1 MNASQNQ
8 QVGKF
13 LTNLKSYYQANARH
27 TMPWRLNTS
36 PYSVLLS
43 EIMLQQTQVD
53 RVVPKYQKFIT
64 ELPNFENL
72 ASASTTDVI
81 RLWQGLGYNRRAL
94 YLQQTAKIV
103 VSDYDNTLPNDRA
116 SLESL
121 PGIGPS
127 TSGAIMAYSFN
138 KPVVFIETNIRRV
151 LIHHFFT
158 DQTNILDSQITLL
171 LEAILPKLQE
181 YSFTTQSFY
190 WAMMDYG
197 TYLKGVVINP
207 NRKSKHYT
215 KQSKFAGSDR
225 QLRGAIIQKLS
236 QNQFSTDEEL
246 AILATTKNQQLN
258 FVRILTSLEEE
269 GFIRSTKKGISLI

>member
-1 MNASQNQ
+1 MDASQYQ
-8 QVGKF
+8 QISEF
-13 LTNLKSYYQANARH
+13 LANLKSYYLANARH
-27 TMPWRLNTS
+27 NMPWRLNTS
-36 PYSVLLS
+36 PYSVLIS

-53 RVVPKYQKFIT
+53 RVEPKYQRFMT
-64 ELPNFENL
+64 ELPDFQAL
-72 ASASTTDVI
+72 ANTSTKEII

-103 VSDYDNTLPNDRA
+103 VSNYGGTLPNDRA

-127 TSGAIMAYSFN
+127 TSGAIVAYSFN
-138 KPVVFIETNIRRV
+138 QPIVFIETNIRRV
-151 LIHHFFT
+151 LIHHFFA
-158 DQTNILDSQITLL
+158 DQTNILDSQIALI
-171 LEAILPKLQE
+171 LETILPKLQK
-181 YSFTTQSFY
+181 YGFTTQSFY

-197 TYLKGVVINP
+197 TYLKGVVTNP
-207 NRKSKHYT
+207 NRNSKHYT

-236 QNQFSTDEEL
+236 QAQFSTNEEL

-258 FVRILTSLEEE
+258 FARILTSLEEE
-269 GFIRSTKKGISLI
+269 GFIRSTKEGISLR